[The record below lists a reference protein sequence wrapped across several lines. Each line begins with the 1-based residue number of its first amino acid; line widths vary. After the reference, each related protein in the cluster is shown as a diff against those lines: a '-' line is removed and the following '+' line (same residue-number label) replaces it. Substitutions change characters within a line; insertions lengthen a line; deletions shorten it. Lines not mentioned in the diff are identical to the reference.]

1 MNAHKEQ
8 TNPKLSRK
16 QFKLAKKQAHTTLE
30 AQPAPSKI
38 IFTSNSAPAPYI

>member
-16 QFKLAKKQAHTTLE
+16 QFKQAKKQAQLPPH
-30 AQPAPSKI
+30 AQPIPARI
-38 IFTSNSAPAPYI
+38 IFASNSAPSV